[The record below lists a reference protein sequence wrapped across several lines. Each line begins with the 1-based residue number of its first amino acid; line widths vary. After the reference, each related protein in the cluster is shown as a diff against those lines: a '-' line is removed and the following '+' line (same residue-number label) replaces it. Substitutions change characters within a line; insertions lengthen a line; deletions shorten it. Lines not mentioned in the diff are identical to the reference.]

1 MRFVII
7 CLLIL
12 VGCKSDNTFERY
24 DIIDEIY
31 EDAPTETIFIDET
44 EIIDVAIQDYQT
56 ISSPVAANY
65 DIGLGHWLSVH
76 GESLF
81 VVNYDKKGIKEI
93 DLRSGK
99 RIAQYQFEGEG
110 PGEYRRISYY
120 YSDGKFHFI
129 VDASLN
135 KIIQY
140 DLDWNHTRDI
150 IIEDLY
156 SYPFNDFTLS
166 ANNFYYMSAT
176 NKDYVVNTLNI
187 IDMPD
192 SVQAFH
198 RRIIPIGKQPSQ
210 YNLIYMDNHDE
221 KLAFINPAMPF
232 IFLYDR
238 EHQIDRI
245 LKVKFPGLD
254 LIKSN
259 VEISNTQ
266 NRGGVESNGTV
277 LLNPPPIALETDKRI
292 SMDYYIVDILYL
304 NNRIAVYYAN
314 KAAELRFLTVLKKE
328 KNEWMHDGS
337 FRFYKEDNTLFTIF
351 SMAYKEPWLYLGGM
365 FEEDIIRVNLN
376 NLVNR

>member
-1 MRFVII
+1 MRFII
-7 CLLIL
+7 LCLIIL

-24 DIIDEIY
+24 NIIYEVY
-31 EDAPTETIFIDET
+31 EDARTETIFIDET
-44 EIIDVAIQDYQT
+44 EIINVAIQDYQT
-56 ISSPVAANY
+56 ISSPVAADY

-99 RIAQYQFEGEG
+99 RMAQYQFEGEG

-120 YSDGKFHFI
+120 YSDGQSHFI
-129 VDASLN
+129 VDASLS

-140 DLDWNHTRDI
+140 DFDWNHTRDV

-156 SYPFNDFTLS
+156 SHPFNDFSLS
-166 ANNFYYMSAT
+166 ANNFYYMSAS

-187 IDMPD
+187 VDRRD

-198 RRIIPIGKQPSQ
+198 RRIIPFGKQPSQ
-210 YNLIYMDNHDE
+210 YNEIYMDSNDE
-221 KLAFINPAMPF
+221 GLAFINPAMPF

-245 LKVKFPGLD
+245 LQIKFPGLD

-259 VEISNTQ
+259 VEISTMQ
-266 NRGGVESNGTV
+266 NRGVENNETV
-277 LLNPPPIALETDKRI
+277 LLNPPLVAFETDKRI
-292 SMDYYIVDILYL
+292 SMNYFIIDILYL

-314 KAAELRFLTVLKKE
+314 RSAELRFLTVLKKE

-337 FRFYKEDNTLFTIF
+337 YQFYKDDNTLFTIF
-351 SMAYKEPWLYLGGM
+351 SMAYEEPWLYLGGM

-376 NLVNR
+376 DLVSR